1 MTTRHERITLRYLV
15 LYFREEGE
23 SCTGQ
28 PVWRGWVKNL
38 SAEPDLEVDPE
49 RQYFGDLDAVP
60 AIIRD
65 GAQEALAS
73 QGGAQ

>member
-1 MTTRHERITLRYLV
+1 M
-15 LYFREEGE
+15 
-23 SCTGQ
+23 
-28 PVWRGWVKNL
+28 KNL